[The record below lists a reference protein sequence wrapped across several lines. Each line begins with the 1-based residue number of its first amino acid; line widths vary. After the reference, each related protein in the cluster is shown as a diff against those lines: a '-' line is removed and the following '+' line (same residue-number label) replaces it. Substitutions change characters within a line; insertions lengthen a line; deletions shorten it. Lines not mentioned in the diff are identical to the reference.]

1 MPKISPLG
9 QKLWPTG
16 REHTDT
22 HTHTHRHTEVLIPE
36 DPIRASAFQASA
48 CDMSG
53 PIICNRP
60 HQDTKNRTG
69 NLDFTEINYFV
80 YY

>member
-1 MPKISPLG
+1 MPNCKFLG
-9 QKLWPTG
+9 STVWLGWCV
-16 REHTDT
+16 
-22 HTHTHRHTEVLIPE
+22 HRHTEVLIPE
-36 DPIRASAFQASA
+36 YPIRASAFQASA

-53 PIICNRP
+53 PIIWNRP
-60 HQDTKNRTG
+60 HQDTKKRTG